1 MSRPNPF
8 SSGRSKPN
16 RIFTSYFINSK
27 LIKPRS
33 GFSILHH
40 YSLQALNCSA
50 VLSIFST
57 SFFYR
62 FLKFFSIV
70 FVRKYSSVISFMLPT
85 CRVKGKEN
93 QLILS
98 FFFRRRK
105 KQQIRG
111 INSNYGKADT
121 LLFLWIA
128 VQCHDLYSRWWV
140 NNFLRWLWEF
150 KEWILFTLKKF
161 SCAIGIP
168 WTQLTTCLKKLCPK
182 ISPNSD
188 SVNWPNL

>member
-85 CRVKGKEN
+85 CRVKGNEN
-93 QLILS
+93 QLILN
-98 FFFRRRK
+98 FFSQK
-105 KQQIRG
+105 KETANPWNKQQLWQ
-111 INSNYGKADT
+111 SWYSPLFMDCCSVPWP
-121 LLFLWIA
+121 LLPL
-128 VQCHDLYSRWWV
+128 V
-140 NNFLRWLWEF
+140 
-150 KEWILFTLKKF
+150 
-161 SCAIGIP
+161 
-168 WTQLTTCLKKLCPK
+168 
-182 ISPNSD
+182 SP
-188 SVNWPNL
+188 